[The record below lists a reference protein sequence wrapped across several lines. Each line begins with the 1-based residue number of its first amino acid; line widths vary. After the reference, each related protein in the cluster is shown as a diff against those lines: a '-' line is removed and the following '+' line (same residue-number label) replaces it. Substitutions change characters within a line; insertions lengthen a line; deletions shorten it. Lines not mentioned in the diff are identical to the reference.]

1 MAITFVG
8 ALLHEVTLAQQ
19 DSDNTHF
26 DADYAPYG
34 LRTFPWEE
42 GYVKM
47 AVTPVAPD
55 TPTYDQWIHFKIH
68 RQGSLGGSGSLAENF
83 FEVFDTE
90 GDLLFGLE
98 RGANLGSMRLNLY
111 SGGLYNALYS
121 SNILGFLPGNYT
133 LTYSFRLRQNA
144 TNHILDFY
152 LDGILIRTLT
162 RPQTNQRNIA
172 NWQIWAPRLATGC
185 LFTLSEIMMTDG
197 EPTLGARIAT
207 MSPSGLASTNTWT
220 GTWES
225 LGDEDTGSGVS
236 TDQDNA
242 RITGSFSAY
251 GGAASPVGIRA
262 VVQSM
267 RFVDNESGLLING
280 FLRSSATNN
289 DTTDSEI
296 RDESRV
302 FTIWDQNPFTTAD
315 WTVADLGT
323 VEGGVRTSPVP

>member
-8 ALLHEVTLAQQ
+8 ALLHEVTLALRSNL
-19 DSDNTHF
+19 DAEFDNN
-26 DADYAPYG
+26 YAPYG
-34 LRTFPWEE
+34 LKTFPWEE

-55 TPTYDQWIHFKIH
+55 TPTYDQWVQFKIH
-68 RQGSLGGSGSLAENF
+68 RTGSLGGGGSLGEDF
-83 FEVFDTE
+83 FQVFDTE
-90 GDLLFGLE
+90 GDLLFGIQ
-98 RGANLGSMRLNLY
+98 RGANLWTMQLVNY
-111 SGGLYNALYS
+111 AGGAYDAIYAS
-121 SNILGFLPGNYT
+121 DILGFLPSNYT
-133 LTYSFRLRQNA
+133 LTYTFRYRQNA

-152 LDGILIRTLT
+152 VDGILIRTIT
-162 RPQTNQRNIA
+162 RPQSNQRNIQ
-172 NWQIWAPRLATGC
+172 NWQIWGPRNATDC
-185 LFTLSEIMMTDG
+185 RFTLSEIIMTDG
-197 EPTLGARIAT
+197 EPTLGARLST
-207 MSPSGLASTNTWT
+207 TSPTGLATTNTWT

-242 RITGSFSAY
+242 RITGAFSAY
-251 GGAASPVGIRA
+251 AGTTSPVGIRA

-267 RFVDNESGLLING
+267 RFVDNESGLLISG

-296 RDESRV
+296 RDASRV